1 MAEMNSSAG
10 YRNAEYTGSD
20 REGIIVDLSEYAEQL
35 VNYDDIS
42 HLLNDEQESSE
53 DLVFEY
59 RNLVDNIKT
68 ICKQSNS
75 NFQSHLF
82 EEQVQKTYL
91 EHKNN

>member
-1 MAEMNSSAG
+1 MILLLKISWKGGQMTRKDFIKLADSL
-10 YRNAEYTGSD
+10 
-20 REGIIVDLSEYAEQL
+20 GIFQHY
-35 VNYDDIS
+35 
-42 HLLNDEQESSE
+42 LLNDEQESSE

-91 EHKNN
+91 EHKKN

>member
-1 MAEMNSSAG
+1 MQVYIFLLFKSVLSLVFIKLADSL
-10 YRNAEYTGSD
+10 
-20 REGIIVDLSEYAEQL
+20 GIFQHY
-35 VNYDDIS
+35 
-42 HLLNDEQESSE
+42 LLNDEQESSE